1 MVSSV
6 LVGGLYVIL
15 EAVNM
20 FVQATQ
26 SRSVEL
32 MTGPTAQKL
41 FLWLTGIEGNALSW
55 FHGVFSMLVM
65 YPWLIC
71 NVHGVLLVCNG
82 LGVWVD
88 AADAVNFHVANMS
101 PALRLLLRGR
111 GDNRTTS
118 PHFTSCLY

>member
-41 FLWLTGIEGNALSW
+41 FLWLTGIEGDALS
-55 FHGVFSMLVM
+55 
-65 YPWLIC
+65 
-71 NVHGVLLVCNG
+71 
-82 LGVWVD
+82 
-88 AADAVNFHVANMS
+88 
-101 PALRLLLRGR
+101 
-111 GDNRTTS
+111 
-118 PHFTSCLY
+118 